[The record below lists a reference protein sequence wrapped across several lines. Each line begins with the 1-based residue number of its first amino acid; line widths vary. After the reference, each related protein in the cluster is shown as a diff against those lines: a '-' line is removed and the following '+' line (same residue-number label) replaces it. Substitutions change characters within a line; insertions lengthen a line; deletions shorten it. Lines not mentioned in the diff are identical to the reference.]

1 LKNSMKGE
9 TDGKVRDMY
18 QADFSMLSDESREKI
33 AKTDE
38 GVDRMSSLLD
48 DLKVRR
54 KEMQQQ
60 ALTLCYFSSSLHS
73 RQEMNS
79 MITTC
84 ASNNSMSHSPAQTP
98 E

>member
-18 QADFSMLSDESREKI
+18 QADFSMLSEDSREKI

-54 KEMQQQ
+54 KKMHPQT
-60 ALTLCYFSSSLHS
+60 LTLFYFKSLLHS
-73 RQEMNS
+73 RQAMNS
-79 MITTC
+79 MTTTC